1 MEDKLRQGQ
10 EELEAWRA
18 TLYTCMGILKGVKR
32 ETKDKGSKH
41 VTHEMLRNLKAGIE
55 LRLPL
60 CWLSFLILESARLV
74 AGGEKASTLLT
85 SYDLYEPP
93 HLLGKTDPLL

>member
-1 MEDKLRQGQ
+1 MAISSDRKVFILNTKVLRYDLGRETEDKLTQGQ
-10 EELEAWRA
+10 EELDAWRA
-18 TLYTCMGILKGVKR
+18 TLYTCMDILKGVRR

-60 CWLSFLILESARLV
+60 CWLSFLILESAILV
-74 AGGEKASTLLT
+74 AV
-85 SYDLYEPP
+85 
-93 HLLGKTDPLL
+93 